1 MSSGSE
7 FDRDV
12 FALQPSSVQY
22 SPLATTLPL
31 PTTLQKKHGNIAENI
46 INLFTTGDSTT
57 RAQDEAL
64 LQSHMPYVND
74 TGVVPSSLES
84 QPTSAGKITVLT
96 KTLSTTPV
104 LAFHLIDNSTL
115 LASYEIGAA
124 YGVLPSKAA
133 PPVTKPFSSAL
144 TEFCYRRRCQFWKL
158 ARIS

>member
-1 MSSGSE
+1 MCLHCKHPLSSIH
-7 FDRDV
+7 
-12 FALQPSSVQY
+12 
-22 SPLATTLPL
+22 PLLPL
-31 PTTLQKKHGNIAENI
+31 CHSPPPCRKKHGNIAENI
-46 INLFTTGDSTT
+46 INLFTTGDNTT
-57 RAQDEAL
+57 LAQDEAL

-74 TGVVPSSLES
+74 TGVVLSSLES

-133 PPVTKPFSSAL
+133 LPVTKPFSSAL